1 MTATIHASS
10 SRKIYLL
17 SDFHLG
23 APNYD
28 ASLEREKKVVAFLQ
42 TIEDSAAAIFIV
54 GDIFVN
60 SSNFFKNSPKFSVFI
75 LNFILIMRK
84 I

>member
-1 MTATIHASS
+1 MTANIHASS

-23 APNYD
+23 APNYS

-42 TIEDSAAAIFIV
+42 SIEDSAAAVFIV
-54 GDIFVN
+54 FCWIN
-60 SSNFFKNSPKFSVFI
+60 SAFQK
-75 LNFILIMRK
+75 LTQTLI
-84 I
+84 

>member
-10 SRKIYLL
+10 SHKIYLL

-42 TIEDSAAAIFIV
+42 SKTALQPF
-54 GDIFVN
+54 
-60 SSNFFKNSPKFSVFI
+60 
-75 LNFILIMRK
+75 LL
-84 I
+84 

>member
-23 APNYD
+23 APNAQ
-28 ASLEREKKVVAFLQ
+28 ASLIREKK
-42 TIEDSAAAIFIV
+42 II
-54 GDIFVN
+54 
-60 SSNFFKNSPKFSVFI
+60 KFE
-75 LNFILIMRK
+75 LY
-84 I
+84 